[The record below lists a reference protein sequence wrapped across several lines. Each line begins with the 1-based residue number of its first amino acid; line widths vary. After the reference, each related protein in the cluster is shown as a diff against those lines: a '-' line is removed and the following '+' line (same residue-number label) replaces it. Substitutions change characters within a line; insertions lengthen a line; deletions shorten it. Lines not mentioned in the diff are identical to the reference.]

1 MNQELIVTDE
11 TFNGLLKQAFGA
23 GASDLH
29 VTVNSPPVLR
39 IDGSLRALGEEL
51 LSPSTLERIVQELMS
66 PAQYK
71 KFAEQGELDFS
82 YGLPGISR
90 FRINVFR
97 QRGSISIAAR
107 VISPLVP
114 AFETLNLPPVL
125 LKLAQKPQ
133 GLFLVTGPTGSG
145 KSTTLASLIDHINHT
160 QRKHI
165 VTLEDPIEYLH
176 RHDKSIINQREV
188 GLDTLSFDNGL
199 RAALRQDPDIILVGE
214 MRDPETI
221 RTAITAAETGHLV
234 FATLHTADAPQTID
248 RIIDAFP
255 PAQQG
260 QIRIQLASVLLAI
273 LSQRLL
279 PSRSGKGRVCATE
292 LLLNPPAV
300 GNLIRSE
307 KVHQIKSVMQTNFQL
322 GMHTLEMSLRELL
335 RQGAVD
341 EASARPYLTESSL

>member
-1 MNQELIVTDE
+1 MNQGPIVTDG
-11 TFNGLLKQAFGA
+11 TFNGLLKQAFDA

-39 IDGSLRALGEEL
+39 IDGALRALDGEL
-51 LSPSTLERIVQELMS
+51 LSPSMLEQIMQELMS

-71 KFAEQGELDFS
+71 KFTEFGELDFS
-82 YGLPGISR
+82 YGVPGLSR

-97 QRGSISIAAR
+97 QRGSISIAAS
-107 VISPLVP
+107 VISPSIP
-114 AFETLNLPPVL
+114 PFETLNLPPVL

-234 FATLHTADAPQTID
+234 GQLTGLCHGSAARRRGSSPH
-248 RIIDAFP
+248 R
-255 PAQQG
+255 PA
-260 QIRIQLASVLLAI
+260 R
-273 LSQRLL
+273 
-279 PSRSGKGRVCATE
+279 SR
-292 LLLNPPAV
+292 
-300 GNLIRSE
+300 
-307 KVHQIKSVMQTNFQL
+307 
-322 GMHTLEMSLRELL
+322 
-335 RQGAVD
+335 
-341 EASARPYLTESSL
+341 

>member
-1 MNQELIVTDE
+1 MEAEEYFASLLREAQES
-11 TFNGLLKQAFGA
+11 

-39 IDGSLRALGEEL
+39 IDGMLKRMNKDLVSPAMLQEYARAIMNESQYQRFQDLGE
-51 LSPSTLERIVQELMS
+51 V
-66 PAQYK
+66 
-71 KFAEQGELDFS
+71 DFS
-82 YGLPGISR
+82 YGVPGISR
-90 FRINVFR
+90 FRINVYQ
-97 QRGSISIAAR
+97 QRGSLCIAAR
-107 VISPLVP
+107 VISPTVP

-125 LKLAQKPQ
+125 RKLAQKPQ

-145 KSTTLASLIDHINHT
+145 KSTTLASLIDHINKT
-160 QRKHI
+160 QSKHI

-176 RHDKSIINQREV
+176 RHGNSIINQREV
-188 GLDTLSFDNGL
+188 GLDTQSFGNGL

-255 PAQQG
+255 PEQQG
-260 QIRIQLASVLLAI
+260 QIRIQLASVLLII

-279 PSRSGKGRVCATE
+279 PVRNGKGRICASE
-292 LLLNPPAV
+292 VLLNTPAV
-300 GNLIRSE
+300 SNLIRTE
-307 KVHQIKSVMQTNFQL
+307 KVHQIKSVMQTNVQL
-322 GMHTLEMSLRELL
+322 GMHTLEMNLRELL

-341 EASARPYLTESSL
+341 EAAAKEYLSEGQI

>member
-1 MNQELIVTDE
+1 
-11 TFNGLLKQAFGA
+11 
-23 GASDLH
+23 
-29 VTVNSPPVLR
+29 
-39 IDGSLRALGEEL
+39 
-51 LSPSTLERIVQELMS
+51 
-66 PAQYK
+66 
-71 KFAEQGELDFS
+71 
-82 YGLPGISR
+82 
-90 FRINVFR
+90 
-97 QRGSISIAAR
+97 
-107 VISPLVP
+107 
-114 AFETLNLPPVL
+114 
-125 LKLAQKPQ
+125 
-133 GLFLVTGPTGSG
+133 
-145 KSTTLASLIDHINHT
+145 
-160 QRKHI
+160 
-165 VTLEDPIEYLH
+165 
-176 RHDKSIINQREV
+176 
-188 GLDTLSFDNGL
+188 
-199 RAALRQDPDIILVGE
+199 

-279 PSRSGKGRVCATE
+279 PSRSGKGRICTTE

-335 RQGAVD
+335 RLGAVD
-341 EASARPYLTESSL
+341 EASARPYLTESTL